1 MKIFIYKLALIS
13 VVLIIAFK
21 LTIGSLV
28 SSFENKITKLQSKN
42 ERNKIFS
49 KIRKE
54 IKNAN
59 EQDQILTESDSKL
72 LSIFF
77 NKIKNEIN
85 QK

>member
-42 ERNKIFS
+42 ERNKIIS

-54 IKNAN
+54 IKNVN
-59 EQDQILTESDSKL
+59 EKDQILTESDSKL

>member
-59 EQDQILTESDSKL
+59 EKDQILTESDSKL

-77 NKIKNEIN
+77 SKIKNEIN

>member
-42 ERNKIFS
+42 ERNKIFG

-59 EQDQILTESDSKL
+59 EKDQILTESDSKL

>member
-13 VVLIIAFK
+13 IVIIIAFK

-28 SSFENKITKLQSKN
+28 SSFESKITKLQSKN
-42 ERNKIFS
+42 ERNKIIN
-49 KIRKE
+49 KIREE
-54 IKNAN
+54 IQNAN
-59 EQDQILTESDSKL
+59 EKYQILSESDSKL

-85 QK
+85 KK